1 MEENIFLFIPNI
13 IGDLFELIRQIVCCH
28 PRSVPTGYARWIF
41 LIVSLYFMP
50 SNQFLGATFYI
61 LSGFLDAF
69 DGWTARK
76 FNQGS
81 TKQHTMI

>member
-13 IGDLFELIRQIVCCH
+13 IGDLFELIRQIVVCYH
-28 PRSVPTGYARWIF
+28 HRSVPAGYARWIF

-50 SNQFLGATFYI
+50 SNQFLGAIFYI

-69 DGWTARK
+69 DGWAARK

-81 TKQHTMI
+81 TK